1 VYKRTPVAEL
11 HARFCEP
18 LARGSPIRRVH
29 GFARAAAGGF
39 SGEASADGNKFV
51 QVDEL
56 LDRVI
61 NLTSDFPTSGS
72 RMRNIAGLFPEGKG
86 PSEAEIEA
94 AHNFDRGQL
103 EFLKQ
108 TVTNIRSSFVQFKQS
123 QDDKCARYEQEAE
136 AIVKEMNRREHV
148 VRPSLPDRAAVD
160 VRLFFICEQFFLP
173 ILLLIFSVCC
183 GIDYLFSHP
192 FVLFAVWR
200 RIF

>member
-1 VYKRTPVAEL
+1 
-11 HARFCEP
+11 
-18 LARGSPIRRVH
+18 
-29 GFARAAAGGF
+29 
-39 SGEASADGNKFV
+39 
-51 QVDEL
+51 
-56 LDRVI
+56 
-61 NLTSDFPTSGS
+61 
-72 RMRNIAGLFPEGKG
+72 MRNIAGLFPECKG

-148 VRPSLPDRAAVD
+148 VRPSLPDRVAVD
-160 VRLFFICEQFFLP
+160 VRLFFIREQFFLP

-200 RIF
+200 RIFKC